1 MTELTEH
8 IDLTV
13 PVETAYAAWSNFELF
28 PNYLSFVEEVTPGAD
43 GKHHH
48 WRVKI
53 AGAERE
59 FDTEL
64 VEQIENE
71 RIAWKSVGG
80 DEDQSGVVTFH
91 RLADDAS
98 RVTVQ
103 LGWKPEGLVE
113 TAGAALGIDNHA
125 VKSDL
130 ENFKKRI
137 EGSASEARGSDSDVR
152 GSDPDLAV

>member
-8 IDLTV
+8 IDLDV
-13 PVETAYAAWSNFELF
+13 PVETTYAAWSNFELF
-28 PNYLSFVEEVTPGAD
+28 PHYLSFVEQVTPTAD

-59 FDTEL
+59 FDTEV

-71 RIAWKSVGG
+71 RIAWKSTGG

-91 RLADDAS
+91 RLGDTSS

-103 LGWKPEGLVE
+103 LGWKPEGIVE

-130 ENFKKRI
+130 ENFKKTI
-137 EGSASEARGSDSDVR
+137 EADSSSTQ
-152 GSDPDLAV
+152 GTDPDLAV

>member
-8 IDLTV
+8 VDLDV
-13 PVETAYAAWSNFELF
+13 PVETAYAAWSNFEHF
-28 PNYLSFVEEVTPGAD
+28 PNYLSFVEEVTPALD

-53 AGAERE
+53 GGAERE
-59 FDTEL
+59 FDTEV

-80 DEDQSGVVTFH
+80 DEEQSGVVTFH
-91 RLADDAS
+91 RLGDRQS

-103 LGWKPEGLVE
+103 LSWKPEGFVE
-113 TAGAALGIDNHA
+113 TAGAALGVDNHA

-130 ENFKKRI
+130 QKFKKRI
-137 EGSASEARGSDSDVR
+137 EGGATDAGNSSVR
-152 GSDPDLAV
+152 DDDPDLSV

>member
-8 IDLTV
+8 IDLDV
-13 PVETAYAAWSNFELF
+13 PVETTYAAWSNFELF
-28 PNYLSFVEEVTPGAD
+28 PDYLSFVEQVTPTAD

-59 FDTEL
+59 FDTEV

-71 RIAWKSVGG
+71 RIAWKSTGG

-91 RLADDAS
+91 RLGDRTS

-103 LGWKPEGLVE
+103 LAWKPEGLVE
-113 TAGAALGIDNHA
+113 NAGAVLGIDNHA

-130 ENFKKRI
+130 EKFKKRI
-137 EGSASEARGSDSDVR
+137 EEGSSETRGT
-152 GSDPDLAV
+152 DPDLAV

>member
-8 IDLTV
+8 VDVDV
-13 PVETAYAAWSNFELF
+13 PVETAYAAWSNFEHF
-28 PNYLSFVEEVTPGAD
+28 PNYLSFVEQVAPVGD
-43 GKHHH
+43 GKRHH
-48 WRVKI
+48 WKVKI

-59 FDTEL
+59 FDTEV
-64 VEQIENE
+64 VEQIQNE

-80 DEDQSGVVTFH
+80 DEAQSGVVTFH
-91 RLADDAS
+91 RLGDRQA

-113 TAGAALGIDNHA
+113 TAGAALGVDNHA

-130 ENFKKRI
+130 ANFKKRI
-137 EGSASEARGSDSDVR
+137 EGSERGVR
-152 GSDPDLAV
+152 DEDPDLTV